1 MGNKGIGKAFV
12 LAAIAVAVIAAA
24 LAFVLIR
31 RGAAPE
37 ADEKPVTEAPY
48 SRISDPLYR
57 EQLKVQ
63 EGELKEIMARISQT
77 RQEIAALGDDT
88 NSERYV
94 ALTNRLFSQAAEI
107 EANRQK
113 SMAIIRERMHRDGAA
128 SGDKR

>member
-1 MGNKGIGKAFV
+1 MANSAKSRALV
-12 LAAIAVAVIAAA
+12 LAVVAVAVIAAVLA
-24 LAFVLIR
+24 LVFTR
-31 RGAAPE
+31 RGSAPE
-37 ADEKPVTEAPY
+37 QKPETEAPY

-63 EGELKEIMARISQT
+63 EGELKEIMARIAQT

>member
-1 MGNKGIGKAFV
+1 MGNRGIGKTLV
-12 LAAIAVAVIAAA
+12 LVAIAVAVLAAV
-24 LAFVLIR
+24 LAFVFTR
-31 RGAAPE
+31 RGEVPAP
-37 ADEKPVTEAPY
+37 KPEAPY
-48 SRISDPLYR
+48 SRIKDPLYR

-63 EGELKEIMARISQT
+63 EGELKEIMARIAQT
-77 RQEIAALGDDT
+77 RQEIEALGDDT

-113 SMAIIRERMHRDGAA
+113 SAAIIRERMHRDGAV

>member
-1 MGNKGIGKAFV
+1 MANSAKSRALV
-12 LAAIAVAVIAAA
+12 LAVVAVAVIAAVLA
-24 LAFVLIR
+24 LVFTR
-31 RGAAPE
+31 RGSAPE
-37 ADEKPVTEAPY
+37 QKPGTEAPY
-48 SRISDPLYR
+48 SRIKDPLYR

-63 EGELKEIMARISQT
+63 EGELKEIMARIAQT